1 MPLESTPAAPDTFKP
16 LPGGRIRVLLVDDH
30 PAVRAGARKLID
42 DEPDMAVVAEAR
54 DAEEAPRQSASSID
68 VAVVDYHLGDG
79 RDGLWLTTELK
90 RLERPPGV
98 LVYSSFADNALA
110 VMAVIAGADGL
121 LDKRVL
127 GQELLSAIRTLARG
141 GRRLPAIT
149 APLAGALRSR
159 LGPRDQAIFGM
170 LLHGIRPDVIKDRL
184 GLTGDELNARRSIIL
199 GSLASGRRDLTVPA
213 RTDGPLD
220 YERPR
225 RVGRPWAA

>member
-42 DEPDMAVVAEAR
+42 DEPDMAVVAVAR

-98 LVYSSFADNALA
+98 LWC
-110 VMAVIAGADGL
+110 
-121 LDKRVL
+121 
-127 GQELLSAIRTLARG
+127 T
-141 GRRLPAIT
+141 
-149 APLAGALRSR
+149 
-159 LGPRDQAIFGM
+159 
-170 LLHGIRPDVIKDRL
+170 RPSP
-184 GLTGDELNARRSIIL
+184 TM
-199 GSLASGRRDLTVPA
+199 
-213 RTDGPLD
+213 
-220 YERPR
+220 
-225 RVGRPWAA
+225 PWPSWP